1 VSSPTEKTLAAL
13 KAKGCMCGM
22 VERWIPRARIRKD
35 LFGIIDIIALE
46 PGRGIVGVQST
57 GTDFS
62 SHNTKLT
69 VENVIASI
77 AWLEAGGHLELWS
90 WSRVKQKRGGSR
102 MIYRP
107 RVKVYQLADF
117 GLDPLDI

>member
-1 VSSPTEKTLAAL
+1 MSSPTEKTLAAL

-62 SHNTKLT
+62 SHNTKLA
-69 VENVIASI
+69 VENVAASI
-77 AWLEAGGHLELWS
+77 AWLEAGGHLELWA
-90 WSRVKQKRGGSR
+90 WRKVKVKRGGR
-102 MIYRP
+102 AMVYEP
-107 RVKVYQLADF
+107 RIKVYQLADF
-117 GLDPLDI
+117 SDDPLFF